1 MAGELGAV
9 ACSVD
14 GALNVAVHPDPP
26 VRLDLGPA
34 GTVDAS
40 TVYASAD
47 SRTALEQVL
56 RGAVPPHR
64 TR

>member
-1 MAGELGAV
+1 MVGEPGAV

-14 GALNVAVHPDPP
+14 GALNVAVHLDPP

-47 SRTALEQVL
+47 SRAALEQAQ
-56 RGAVPPHR
+56 RGVVPPHR